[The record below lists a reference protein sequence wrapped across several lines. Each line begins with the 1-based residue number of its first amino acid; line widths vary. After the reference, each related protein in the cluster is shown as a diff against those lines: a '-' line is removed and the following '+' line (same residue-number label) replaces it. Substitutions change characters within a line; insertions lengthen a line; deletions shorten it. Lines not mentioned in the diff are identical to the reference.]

1 MKYGFY
7 LDVKKMNERAEKIH
21 KLLEGE
27 YPYVQGTSLR
37 WETHLDLLVATI
49 LSAQSTDEKVN
60 EVTES
65 LFKKYRSAEDYAL
78 ALREELEED
87 IRSTGFY
94 RQKARFIQNACKTI
108 VEEHVG
114 EVPNSMEALTSL
126 NGVARK
132 TANIIL
138 GNAFGIVEG
147 IAVDT
152 HVMRLS
158 KRLGMSDER
167 YRDKIERDLMEIV
180 PRSKW
185 FQFSN
190 LLIEHGRRVCEARKP
205 NCEGCILNELCP
217 SAFTFPH
224 NIR

>member
-1 MKYGFY
+1 MR
-7 LDVKKMNERAEKIH
+7 ERAERIV
-21 KLLEGE
+21 KLLEEE
-27 YPYVQGTSLR
+27 YPYVEGTVLR
-37 WETHLDLLVATI
+37 WEMPLDLLVATM

-65 LFKKYRSAEDYAL
+65 LFKKYRTAEDYAY
-78 ALREELEED
+78 APSGELEED

-94 RQKARFIQNACKTI
+94 RRKARLIREACRAI
-108 VEEHVG
+108 VEEHGG
-114 EVPNSMEALTSL
+114 EVPPSMEELTGL
-126 NGVARK
+126 KGVARK
-132 TANIIL
+132 TANIVL

-158 KRLGMSDER
+158 KRLGLTEER
-167 YRDKIERDLMEIV
+167 YREKIERGLMEMV

-185 FQFSN
+185 FPFSN
-190 LLIEHGRRVCEARKP
+190 LLIEHGRRVCNAKKP
-205 NCEGCILNELCP
+205 DCASCVLKELCP

-224 NIR
+224 NRR